1 MGQVPAAEGVEYE
14 AATVGGVSGWSVRPD
29 SALSGQAIVYLHGG
43 AYIVGSAEAYRNFVG
58 HIAKA
63 SHTAAFIPDYR
74 LAPEHRFPAA
84 LDDAWNVYSG
94 LNTLGFERIAIAGD
108 PAGGG
113 LVLSLLAKASREM
126 SSLSAVRPR
135 AAAAIAPCTDL
146 ALTGASLEP
155 RAEADPLSTKAFL
168 ETAAALYGGKCDA
181 VNPDMSPLYRTLGNL
196 PPVRFHVGEDDVL
209 LDDTVRYAERMAA
222 AGGVIE
228 AHVWEGMIHVFPSN
242 VATLLSAPEAVA
254 DIGQFP
260 ASHPAFVAHLALKGL
275 YR

>member
-1 MGQVPAAEGVEYE
+1 
-14 AATVGGVSGWSVRPD
+14 
-29 SALSGQAIVYLHGG
+29 
-43 AYIVGSAEAYRNFVG
+43 
-58 HIAKA
+58 
-63 SHTAAFIPDYR
+63 
-74 LAPEHRFPAA
+74 
-84 LDDAWNVYSG
+84 
-94 LNTLGFERIAIAGD
+94 
-108 PAGGG
+108 
-113 LVLSLLAKASREM
+113 M
-126 SSLSAVRPR
+126 SFLSAVRPR
-135 AAAAIAPCTDL
+135 AAAALAPCTDL
-146 ALTGASLEP
+146 ALTGASLET
-155 RAEADPLSTKAFL
+155 RAEADPLSTKASL
-168 ETAAALYGGKCDA
+168 ETAAALYGGKRDS